1 MSNVSEPF
9 VIWFIVEML
18 VAFLL
23 FQPCAAIFAI
33 KSLRVVPVAM
43 AAGTAPGLQLL
54 ALLDH
59 RGRDDASRHG
69 DDGVADEHDDGG
81 EEPADRCRRGDV
93 AITDSGHRDDGPIN
107 AVGDIVESGSWRIA
121 LDHVHDGAHRDDE
134 NQDKQEENENF
145 RGADPE

>member
-59 RGRDDASRHG
+59 RGRYDACGHG
-69 DDGVADEHDDGG
+69 DDGVTDKHDDGG

-107 AVGDIVESGSWRIA
+107 AVGDIVESGSWRIPTFIYSM
-121 LDHVHDGAHRDDE
+121 LD
-134 NQDKQEENENF
+134 
-145 RGADPE
+145 

>member
-43 AAGTAPGLQLL
+43 AAGTAPGFQLL

-59 RGRDDASRHG
+59 RGRYDACGHG

-81 EEPADRCRRGDV
+81 EEPADRRRRGDV
-93 AITDSGHRDDGPIN
+93 AITDSGHRDNGPVNTIGN
-107 AVGDIVESGSWRIA
+107 IVESGSWRIA
-121 LDHVHDGAHRDDE
+121 LDHVHDGAHRDNE
-134 NQDKQEENENF
+134 NQDKQEEDENF